1 MTGPK
6 RRQIGWKANSTLL
19 AIFGLL
25 TFSVAS
31 TIYVQQ
37 FGSRHGGLLQQLLV
51 GIELLGL
58 LGVGVMAY
66 YMRSHVLRPLQT
78 LTRDAEAVA
87 DGDLRRDIA
96 SVEREDEI
104 GTLTRS
110 VCAMRDRLLDVVE
123 DAKVFER
130 AVEETGHSVIIT
142 DDEEG
147 IEYVN
152 PAFERITG
160 YTRAEALGK
169 TPRILKSGETDPAVY
184 EEMWETLQDGA
195 SWEGELVNRRKT
207 GERQYVQQTIA
218 PIEGDDGSIEHYVSI
233 GTEITDH
240 KLRKQVL
247 EVYNRV
253 LRHNLRNRVNVVTG
267 NAGLISDGLADDV
280 AAAAAEIRQ
289 ATAQTDSDVP
299 DEVDAA
305 TADLEAAAATIRRH
319 AGTVVDAGERL
330 EALNEKA
337 SLADHIT
344 RFGEHEEHH
353 TPLSERLRA
362 EVETARDAN
371 PHASIDLSLP
381 DAEPIACK
389 QSMQTALGELIDN
402 AVEHNPAAAPS
413 VDVGLNVQ
421 SQRAVVTVADDG
433 PGIPEY
439 ERAVLRRGEETPLAH
454 GSGLGLWLVYW
465 VVTMNGGR
473 LEIRD
478 NDPQG
483 TVVKIVLPLP
493 RDRTD
498 EQSRAPE
505 AVAADD

>member
-1 MTGPK
+1 
-6 RRQIGWKANSTLL
+6 
-19 AIFGLL
+19 
-25 TFSVAS
+25 
-31 TIYVQQ
+31 
-37 FGSRHGGLLQQLLV
+37 
-51 GIELLGL
+51 
-58 LGVGVMAY
+58 
-66 YMRSHVLRPLQT
+66 
-78 LTRDAEAVA
+78 
-87 DGDLRRDIA
+87 
-96 SVEREDEI
+96 
-104 GTLTRS
+104 
-110 VCAMRDRLLDVVE
+110 MRDRLLDVVE
-123 DAKVFER
+123 DARVFQR

-142 DDEEG
+142 DGDET
-147 IEYVN
+147 IEYAN
-152 PAFERITG
+152 PAFESITG

-207 GERQYVQQTIA
+207 GERQYIQQTIA

-280 AAAAAEIRQ
+280 LAATAEIRE
-289 ATAQTDSDVP
+289 AAGDADGDDAP
-299 DEVDAA
+299 DGIEAA
-305 TADLEAAAATIRRH
+305 TADLESAAETIRRH
-319 AGTVVDAGERL
+319 AETVVDAGERL

-344 RFGEHEEHH
+344 RFAEHEEHE

-362 EVETARDAN
+362 EVETAREAN

-402 AVEHNPAAAPS
+402 AVEHNPSAAPC
-413 VDVGLNVQ
+413 VDVSLDVHAR
-421 SQRAVVTVADDG
+421 RAVVTVADDG

-483 TVVKIVLPLP
+483 TVVEIVLPLP
-493 RDRTD
+493 RDEADATRT
-498 EQSRAPE
+498 ERRTSGPVR
-505 AVAADD
+505 ADD